1 MVEVNRAIDSG
12 VRYLQEIQRLDGS
25 FGGQERMGLTALLT
39 YALIKSGLTPEDST
53 VARALARLEVARHSG
68 TYDQAC
74 LALALAAAGRPEDQ
88 ARLQRV
94 LDTLVEIR
102 GKSGTWAYPSGS
114 EDLSNTQFALLGL
127 HAGVKGGGTIP
138 TDLWRSVARAVG
150 RYRAKGRGFSYHMG
164 GNEGSQSMTAAG
176 IGSLAICRLHLQ
188 QGAPNDPTPG
198 DRLINDGLSWLDR
211 NFEPKNHLYTW
222 YGIERVGALT
232 GRERIGGEDWY
243 AAGAAAILRLQ
254 REDGSFAGNLPGTA
268 YSLLFLNRATGPSTG
283 KGARSGQS
291 AKREVHSLREGGIHL
306 QGIGRDPCQ
315 MWISGWSKPLRE
327 LHAWPGEVRRGLRIT
342 KVVWFVNG
350 RAVKEIMSES
360 TKANETQRFEFEHSF
375 TQSGKYQ
382 VQAQVHLLAP
392 LNRDQ
397 TGPGSGESVPRVI
410 NSQAMLVEFKP
421 KAFDPLVQVAQEHA
435 RNLIDLARWDGQRAS
450 ASASTKDAAH
460 SASLAIDGDYHTHW
474 RATQTDRK
482 PSLRIKLKRPI
493 LADTILLT
501 QPLSWPIQSGALP
514 RVFEAEVKVNGKSV
528 GVVRMHSDE
537 RRKGRLSLT
546 EPCKVSSIRITLTSV
561 VPGADPKMGGGLG
574 EVELLLGD

>member
-1 MVEVNRAIDSG
+1 
-12 VRYLQEIQRLDGS
+12 LQEIQRLDGS
-25 FGGQERMGLTALLT
+25 FAGAERMGQTALLT

-88 ARLQRV
+88 QRLQRV

-102 GKSGTWAYPSGS
+102 GKRGTWAYPGGL

-127 HAGVKGGGTIP
+127 HAGVKAGGTIP
-138 TDLWRSVARAVG
+138 ADLWRSVARAVG
-150 RYRAKGRGFSYHMG
+150 RYRAKDRGFSYQMG
-164 GNEGSQSMTAAG
+164 GNQGSQSMTAAG

-188 QGAPNDPTPG
+188 QGAPKDPAPG
-198 DRLINDGLSWLDR
+198 DRLINDGLHWLDR
-211 NFEPKNHLYTW
+211 HFGPQNHLYTW

-243 AAGAAAILRLQ
+243 GVGAGAILGLQ
-254 REDGSFAGNLPGTA
+254 REDGSFAGDLPGTA

-283 KGARSGQS
+283 KGARSSQT
-291 AKREVHSLREGGIHL
+291 AKRWVYSLRQGGIHL

-315 MWISGWSKPLRE
+315 IWISAWSKPLRE
-327 LHAWPGEVRRGLRIT
+327 LHAWPGEIRRGLRIT

-350 RAVKEIMSES
+350 HAVKEIMSES
-360 TKANETQRFEFEHSF
+360 TMANETQRFEFEQSF
-375 TQSGKYQ
+375 TQPGKYQ

-392 LNRDQ
+392 PPGGEA
-397 TGPGSGESVPRVI
+397 GPGIADSIPRVV

-421 KAFDPLVQVAQEHA
+421 KAFDPLVQVALEHA
-435 RNLIDLARWDGQRAS
+435 RNLIDLARLDGQRAS
-450 ASASTKDAAH
+450 ASASTKGAGHPAG
-460 SASLAIDGDYHTHW
+460 LAIDGDYHTHW
-474 RATQTDRK
+474 RAAQTDRK

-514 RVFEAEVKVNGKSV
+514 RVFEAEVEINGKLV
-528 GVVRMHSDE
+528 GVIRMHSDE
-537 RRKGRLSLT
+537 RRKGRLSFS
-546 EPCKVSSIRITLTSV
+546 EPLKVSSMRITLTSV
-561 VPGADPKMGGGLG
+561 VPGADPEMGGGLG